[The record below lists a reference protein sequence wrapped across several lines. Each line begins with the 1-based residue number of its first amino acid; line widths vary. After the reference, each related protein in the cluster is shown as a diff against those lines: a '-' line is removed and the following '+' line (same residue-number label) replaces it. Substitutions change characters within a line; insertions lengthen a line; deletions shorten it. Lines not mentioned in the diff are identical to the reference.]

1 MKTPV
6 SRRNL
11 LMGTA
16 ALGTTGLLAACGG
29 GKSNKPGGAAATDSA
44 DVLSRVNVNK
54 QEYSSLKK
62 GGELRLVVT
71 SLGPNFNTLTQTG
84 YTTSNLDAI
93 NACNIPSGAGFF
105 NVDYNGDLSL
115 NSDLCLEHKA
125 ETKDGK
131 QIIRMKLNPK
141 AKFND
146 GTPMDIEAVRACWTL
161 YGKTTEE
168 TGYELLESEAWKL
181 VESIEEDGD
190 KFSVKITTKS
200 PYYPA
205 ESLFATAVHPALTD
219 KELFNQG
226 FVDKPLD
233 QYWAGPYKVAEN
245 GWNSAEKTLTLVPN
259 PTWWGEKKALLDRI
273 VWREMTTDAIRAA
286 FKNGD
291 VDATQFV
298 ENNTY
303 TELKGQAGTD
313 IREGQRTGVRGV
325 HLNPKRITDLALRRA
340 IAAALDRAQ
349 LANVMFS
356 QLGWS
361 EPMPG
366 SIVFMPFQRGYED
379 NYPKETGADAAK
391 KILEEAGYKLN
402 GDIYEK
408 DGKKAEFSITY
419 FGGEATTQA
428 LARSFAEQ
436 MSRAGI
442 KVNTDNQPS
451 SNYTSVIGSK
461 SYEAILG
468 GFGTSL
474 DPAESAVSLYHSANN
489 NGVGDPEIDKFCEE
503 LLTVE
508 SREEQLKMTNKLEK
522 MHLEKVVMYLP
533 YANGPEYYAVK
544 SKLANYGPSLF
555 KTSYTSADYWMN
567 VGWQE

>member
-11 LMGTA
+11 LMGTV

-29 GKSNKPGGAAATDSA
+29 GKSNKPGGTAATDSA

-84 YTTSNLDAI
+84 YTSSNLDAI

-259 PTWWGEKKALLDRI
+259 PNWWGEKKALLDRI

-313 IREGQRTGVRGV
+313 IREGQRTGVRDV

-349 LANVMFS
+349 LATLCFLSLAGASRCPALLSLCLSKEGTRITTPKKPVPVPPRRFWKKPVISSMA
-356 QLGWS
+356 
-361 EPMPG
+361 
-366 SIVFMPFQRGYED
+366 IFMRR
-379 NYPKETGADAAK
+379 TAK
-391 KILEEAGYKLN
+391 KQNSL
-402 GDIYEK
+402 
-408 DGKKAEFSITY
+408 S
-419 FGGEATTQA
+419 
-428 LARSFAEQ
+428 
-436 MSRAGI
+436 
-442 KVNTDNQPS
+442 P
-451 SNYTSVIGSK
+451 TSVVRPRLRPWHVVLPSK
-461 SYEAILG
+461 CPGLESRRILIVSQVQI
-468 GFGTSL
+468 TPRSSAQNL
-474 DPAESAVSLYHSANN
+474 TRRCWAVSAPVL
-489 NGVGDPEIDKFCEE
+489 IRQ
-503 LLTVE
+503 
-508 SREEQLKMTNKLEK
+508 SRLFPSTIPLITTAWAIPR
-522 MHLEKVVMYLP
+522 LISS
-533 YANGPEYYAVK
+533 VK
-544 SKLANYGPSLF
+544 SF
-555 KTSYTSADYWMN
+555 
-567 VGWQE
+567 

>member
-11 LMGTA
+11 LVGTA

-84 YTTSNLDAI
+84 YTSSNLDAI

-259 PTWWGEKKALLDRI
+259 PNWWGEKKALLDRI

-340 IAAALDRAQ
+340 IAQ
-349 LANVMFS
+349 L
-356 QLGWS
+356 
-361 EPMPG
+361 
-366 SIVFMPFQRGYED
+366 
-379 NYPKETGADAAK
+379 
-391 KILEEAGYKLN
+391 
-402 GDIYEK
+402 
-408 DGKKAEFSITY
+408 
-419 FGGEATTQA
+419 
-428 LARSFAEQ
+428 
-436 MSRAGI
+436 
-442 KVNTDNQPS
+442 
-451 SNYTSVIGSK
+451 
-461 SYEAILG
+461 
-468 GFGTSL
+468 
-474 DPAESAVSLYHSANN
+474 
-489 NGVGDPEIDKFCEE
+489 
-503 LLTVE
+503 
-508 SREEQLKMTNKLEK
+508 
-522 MHLEKVVMYLP
+522 
-533 YANGPEYYAVK
+533 
-544 SKLANYGPSLF
+544 
-555 KTSYTSADYWMN
+555 
-567 VGWQE
+567 